1 MEAQAAS
8 VSQIMQIIT
17 SLLLVVGIIFAGAWF
32 FRRYGRLHGMLN
44 DDMKVVAGISV
55 GQREKV
61 IILQAGETQIMLG
74 VSPGR
79 IQALHVF
86 DEPVIERAK
95 EGEAEDAGESGF
107 SACLKK
113 EIKNK
118 IRP

>member
-8 VSQIMQIIT
+8 VPQIMQIIT

-61 IILQAGETQIMLG
+61 IILQAGDTQVMLG
-74 VSPGR
+74 ISPGR

-86 DEPVIERAK
+86 DEPVIDSAGV
-95 EGEAEDAGESGF
+95 EGGAGAEKKGF
-107 SACLKK
+107 SDYLKK